1 MPNRESQ
8 RTGKWRSVIGELRR
22 RYLDALLSGAE
33 DEAERVV
40 REAIDAG
47 APEAVIDA
55 DVIGAA
61 MQIIGDMW
69 ESGAI
74 TVADEHLAT
83 EISVRVLMLQRETF
97 RSARRR
103 AGAPVLLLGIQG
115 EQHTLGLQMA
125 ASILM
130 HAGYRVIMLGG
141 DLPLDEL
148 PAAIDRH
155 RPAVVGLTA
164 TMPSTVEQLTE
175 AIEGVLRHAP
185 GAGVIVGGSGAP
197 DSFPAFAGVVACRH
211 VGDAV
216 ELTDGLLHRSA
227 LN

>member
-33 DEAERVV
+33 DEA
-40 REAIDAG
+40 
-47 APEAVIDA
+47 
-55 DVIGAA
+55 
-61 MQIIGDMW
+61 
-69 ESGAI
+69 
-74 TVADEHLAT
+74 
-83 EISVRVLMLQRETF
+83 F

-175 AIEGVLRHAP
+175 AIEGVLHHAP
-185 GAGVIVGGSGAP
+185 GAGVIVGGSG
-197 DSFPAFAGVVACRH
+197 SSRVVSCFRRCGRVPSRRRRGRA
-211 VGDAV
+211 
-216 ELTDGLLHRSA
+216 
-227 LN
+227 